1 MLKLKKIIL
10 SAILMAG
17 FFHLEAQLIT
27 RPISIHGALTVQ
39 GGYMINKAGIPP
51 QLRGISLSWS
61 LWGGK
66 KYYNPELVS
75 WLVKDFHISVLRAS
89 MGVEP
94 LGGYLTNQEEQ
105 LKLMATV
112 IDKAISEGIY
122 VLIDWHDHNAE
133 KHLEESKAF
142 FTTMAKKYAGVP
154 NVIYEI
160 FNEPA
165 RQSWEVVKE
174 YSVEV
179 IKTIR
184 QFDSKNVIVVGSPR
198 WDQDVDVAAADP
210 IKGFDNL
217 VYSFHFYASDPNHQE
232 KLRAKAE
239 LAMEKGLALFV
250 TEWGVGESNGNGEF
264 NLEKTERWMDW
275 MEKNRLSWVNW
286 NVTDKDETTALVL
299 PGAAASGGWSLEQ
312 LTGSGKYMREQ
323 LSKKNR

>member
-1 MLKLKKIIL
+1 MRLTYY
-10 SAILMAG
+10 SFVV
-17 FFHLEAQLIT
+17 FF
-27 RPISIHGALTVQ
+27 SINFSLVARTPVSPVVLNGALRVEGNQ
-39 GGYMINKAGIPP
+39 MVNKAGLPP

-66 KYYNPELVS
+66 KYYNQELVG
-75 WLVKDFHISVLRAS
+75 WLVKDFKISVLRAS

-94 LGGYLTNQEEQ
+94 QGGYLTNQEEQ
-105 LKLMATV
+105 LKLMTTV

-142 FTTMAKKYAGVP
+142 FTMMAKKYAGVP

-165 RQSWEVVKE
+165 RQSWEVVKG
-174 YSVEV
+174 YSIEV

-184 QFDSKNVIVVGSPR
+184 QYDSKNMIVIGSPR

-210 IKGFDNL
+210 IRGFDNL

-232 KLRAKAE
+232 KLRAKAD

-250 TEWGVGESNGNGEF
+250 TEWGVGESNGNGVF
-264 NLEKTERWMDW
+264 DLEKTERWMDW

-286 NVTDKDETTALVL
+286 NLTDKNETTALML
-299 PGAAASGGWSLEQ
+299 PGAAASGGWSIEQ
-312 LTGSGKYMREQ
+312 LTGSGKYIRKQ
-323 LSKKNR
+323 LSKLNK